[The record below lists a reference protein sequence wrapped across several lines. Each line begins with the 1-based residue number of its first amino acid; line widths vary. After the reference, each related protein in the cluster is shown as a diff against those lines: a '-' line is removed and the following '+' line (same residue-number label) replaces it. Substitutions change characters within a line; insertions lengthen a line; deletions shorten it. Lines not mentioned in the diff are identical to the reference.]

1 MTAIR
6 VAVVDDQRLF
16 ASGMRMLVDAQDDMT
31 CVGTAADGAEA
42 LELCAAERPDV
53 LLLDLRMPVMNGI
66 ETLARL
72 AASDG
77 AASDTA
83 ATDTTAS
90 DISTSDTAATDTAA
104 SDRPRVIALTTI
116 RRDDA
121 VLAALRA
128 GAAAFLT
135 KDALPDV
142 VTATIRDVHEGRPA
156 PTEAEALDMLR
167 AQGITVEANR
177 RDEVL
182 DALTARE
189 HEVFL
194 LVAKGL
200 SNAEIATS
208 VFLSEATVKTH
219 VRSVLMKLGLR
230 NRIQVVITAHERG
243 LVRA

>member
-42 LELCAAERPDV
+42 LDLCAAERPDV

-66 ETLARL
+66 ETLAGL
-72 AASDG
+72 AESD
-77 AASDTA
+77 DH
-83 ATDTTAS
+83 
-90 DISTSDTAATDTAA
+90 
-104 SDRPRVIALTTI
+104 PRVIALTTI

-156 PTEAEALDMLR
+156 PTEAEALDLLR
-167 AQGITVEANR
+167 AQGITVEPNR

-189 HEVFL
+189 REVFL

-200 SNAEIATS
+200 SNAEIAAS

>member
-1 MTAIR
+1 MTAVR

-16 ASGMRMLVDAQDDMT
+16 ATGMQMLVDAQDDMS
-31 CVGTAADGAEA
+31 CVGTAGDGAAA
-42 LELCAAERPDV
+42 LELCAAEHPDV

-66 ETLARL
+66 ETLTRL
-72 AASDG
+72 AD
-77 AASDTA
+77 
-83 ATDTTAS
+83 
-90 DISTSDTAATDTAA
+90 STH
-104 SDRPRVIALTTI
+104 DRPRVVALTTI

-142 VTATIRDVHEGRPA
+142 VTATIRDVHAGRPA
-156 PTEAEALDMLR
+156 PTEAEALDLLR
-167 AQGITVEANR
+167 AQGTPAVTDR
-177 RDEVL
+177 REEVL

-189 HEVFL
+189 REVFL

-200 SNAEIATS
+200 SNAEIAES
-208 VFLSEATVKTH
+208 VFLSGATVKTH
-219 VRSVLMKLGLR
+219 VRAVLMKLGLR

>member
-1 MTAIR
+1 MSAVR

-16 ASGMRMLVDAQDDMT
+16 ATGMQMLVDAQDDMT
-31 CVGTAADGAEA
+31 CVGTAGDGAAA
-42 LELCAAERPDV
+42 LELCAAEHPDV

-66 ETLARL
+66 ETLTRL
-72 AASDG
+72 AG
-77 AASDTA
+77 
-83 ATDTTAS
+83 
-90 DISTSDTAATDTAA
+90 STQ
-104 SDRPRVIALTTI
+104 DRPRVVALTTI

-135 KDALPDV
+135 KDALPEV
-142 VTATIRDVHEGRPA
+142 VTATIRDVHAGRPA
-156 PTEAEALDMLR
+156 PTEAEALDLLR
-167 AQGITVEANR
+167 AQGTPAVTDR

-189 HEVFL
+189 REVFL

-200 SNAEIATS
+200 SNAEIAES
-208 VFLSEATVKTH
+208 VFLSDATVKTH
-219 VRSVLMKLGLR
+219 VRAVLTKLGLR

>member
-72 AASDG
+72 AASDA

-83 ATDTTAS
+83 A
-90 DISTSDTAATDTAA
+90 SDTAASDVAA
-104 SDRPRVIALTTI
+104 TDRPRVIALTTI

-156 PTEAEALDMLR
+156 PTEAEALDLLR
-167 AQGITVEANR
+167 AQGITVEATR

-189 HEVFL
+189 REVFL

>member
-1 MTAIR
+1 MTAVR

-16 ASGMRMLVDAQDDMT
+16 ATGMQMLVDAQDDMT
-31 CVGTAADGAEA
+31 CVGTAGDGAAA
-42 LELCAAERPDV
+42 LELCAAEHPDV

-66 ETLARL
+66 ETLTRL
-72 AASDG
+72 AD
-77 AASDTA
+77 
-83 ATDTTAS
+83 
-90 DISTSDTAATDTAA
+90 STQ
-104 SDRPRVIALTTI
+104 DRPRVVALTTI

-142 VTATIRDVHEGRPA
+142 VTATIRDVHAGRPA
-156 PTEAEALDMLR
+156 PTEAEALDLLR
-167 AQGITVEANR
+167 AQGTPAVTDR

-182 DALTARE
+182 DVLTARE
-189 HEVFL
+189 REVFL

-200 SNAEIATS
+200 SNAEIAES
-208 VFLSEATVKTH
+208 VFLSDATVKTH
-219 VRSVLMKLGLR
+219 VRAVLTKLGLR

>member
-1 MTAIR
+1 MIR

-42 LELCAAERPDV
+42 LELCAAEHPDV

-72 AASDG
+72 AAAD
-77 AASDTA
+77 D
-83 ATDTTAS
+83 
-90 DISTSDTAATDTAA
+90 
-104 SDRPRVIALTTI
+104 DRPRVVALTTI

-135 KDALPDV
+135 KDALPEV

-156 PTEAEALDMLR
+156 PTESEALELLR
-167 AQGITVEANR
+167 AQGTPVEPDR

-189 HEVFL
+189 REVFL

-200 SNAEIATS
+200 SNAEIAAS

-219 VRSVLMKLGLR
+219 VRAVLMKLGLR

>member
-1 MTAIR
+1 VTAIR

-16 ASGMRMLVDAQDDMT
+16 ASGMRMLVDAQDDMA
-31 CVGTAADGAEA
+31 CVGTAGDGAAA
-42 LELCAAERPDV
+42 LELCDVAHPDV
-53 LLLDLRMPVMNGI
+53 LLLDLRMPVLNGI

-72 AASDG
+72 GERDG
-77 AASDTA
+77 
-83 ATDTTAS
+83 
-90 DISTSDTAATDTAA
+90 
-104 SDRPRVIALTTI
+104 DRPRVIALTTI

-135 KDALPDV
+135 KDALPEV

-156 PTEAEALDMLR
+156 PTEAEALELLR
-167 AQGITVEANR
+167 AQGTPAGVDR
-177 RDEVL
+177 RDAVL

-189 HEVFL
+189 REVFL

-200 SNAEIATS
+200 TNAEIAAS
-208 VFLSEATVKTH
+208 VFLSEATVKSH

>member
-1 MTAIR
+1 MSAVR

-16 ASGMRMLVDAQDDMT
+16 ATGMQMLVDAQDDMT
-31 CVGTAADGAEA
+31 CVGTAGDGAAA
-42 LELCAAERPDV
+42 LELCAAEHPDV

-66 ETLARL
+66 ETLTRL
-72 AASDG
+72 AAS
-77 AASDTA
+77 TQ
-83 ATDTTAS
+83 
-90 DISTSDTAATDTAA
+90 
-104 SDRPRVIALTTI
+104 DRPRVVALTTI

-142 VTATIRDVHEGRPA
+142 VTATIRDVHAGRPA
-156 PTEAEALDMLR
+156 PTEAEALDLLR
-167 AQGITVEANR
+167 ALGTPAVTDR

-182 DALTARE
+182 DSLTARE
-189 HEVFL
+189 REVFM

-200 SNAEIATS
+200 SNAEIAES
-208 VFLSEATVKTH
+208 VFLSDATVKTH
-219 VRSVLMKLGLR
+219 VRAVLTKLGLR

>member
-1 MTAIR
+1 MSAVR

-16 ASGMRMLVDAQDDMT
+16 ATGMQMLVDAQDDMT
-31 CVGTAADGAEA
+31 CVGTAGDGAAA
-42 LELCAAERPDV
+42 LELCAAEHPDV

-66 ETLARL
+66 EALTRL
-72 AASDG
+72 AAS
-77 AASDTA
+77 TQ
-83 ATDTTAS
+83 
-90 DISTSDTAATDTAA
+90 
-104 SDRPRVIALTTI
+104 DRPRVVALTTI

-135 KDALPDV
+135 KDALPEV
-142 VTATIRDVHEGRPA
+142 VTATIRDVHAGRPA
-156 PTEAEALDMLR
+156 PTEAEALDLLR
-167 AQGITVEANR
+167 AQGTPAVTDR

-182 DALTARE
+182 DSLTARE
-189 HEVFL
+189 REVFM

-200 SNAEIATS
+200 SNAEIAES
-208 VFLSEATVKTH
+208 VFLSDATVKTH
-219 VRSVLMKLGLR
+219 VRAVLTKLGLR

>member
-1 MTAIR
+1 MSAVR

-16 ASGMRMLVDAQDDMT
+16 ATGMQMLVDAQDDMT
-31 CVGTAADGAEA
+31 CVGTAGDGAAA
-42 LELCAAERPDV
+42 LELCAAENPDV

-66 ETLARL
+66 ETLTRL
-72 AASDG
+72 AAS
-77 AASDTA
+77 TQ
-83 ATDTTAS
+83 
-90 DISTSDTAATDTAA
+90 
-104 SDRPRVIALTTI
+104 DRPRVVALTTI

-142 VTATIRDVHEGRPA
+142 VTATIRDVHAGRPA
-156 PTEAEALDMLR
+156 PTEAEALDLLR
-167 AQGITVEANR
+167 AQGTPAVTDR

-182 DALTARE
+182 DVLTARE
-189 HEVFL
+189 REVFL

-200 SNAEIATS
+200 SNAEIAES
-208 VFLSEATVKTH
+208 VFLSDATVKTH
-219 VRSVLMKLGLR
+219 VRAVLTKLGLR

>member
-1 MTAIR
+1 MSAVR

-16 ASGMRMLVDAQDDMT
+16 ATGMQMLVDAQDDMT
-31 CVGTAADGAEA
+31 CVGTAGDGAAA
-42 LELCAAERPDV
+42 LELCAAEHPDV

-66 ETLARL
+66 ETLTRL
-72 AASDG
+72 
-77 AASDTA
+77 
-83 ATDTTAS
+83 TAS
-90 DISTSDTAATDTAA
+90 TQ
-104 SDRPRVIALTTI
+104 DRPRVVALTTI

-142 VTATIRDVHEGRPA
+142 VTATIRDVHAGRPA
-156 PTEAEALDMLR
+156 PTEAEALDLLR
-167 AQGITVEANR
+167 AQGTPAVTDR

-189 HEVFL
+189 REVFL

-200 SNAEIATS
+200 SNAEIAES
-208 VFLSEATVKTH
+208 VFLSDATVKTH
-219 VRSVLMKLGLR
+219 VRAVLTKLGLR

>member
-1 MTAIR
+1 MIR

-16 ASGMRMLVDAQDDMT
+16 ASGMQMLVDAQDDMT

-42 LELCAAERPDV
+42 LDLCTAEHPDV

-72 AASDG
+72 AAAD
-77 AASDTA
+77 D
-83 ATDTTAS
+83 
-90 DISTSDTAATDTAA
+90 
-104 SDRPRVIALTTI
+104 DRPRVVALTTI

-135 KDALPDV
+135 KDALPEV

-156 PTEAEALDMLR
+156 PTESEALDLLR
-167 AQGITVEANR
+167 AQGTPVEPDR

-189 HEVFL
+189 REVFL

-200 SNAEIATS
+200 SNAEIAAS

>member
-16 ASGMRMLVDAQDDMT
+16 ASGMRMLVEAQDDMT

-72 AASDG
+72 AASDA
-77 AASDTA
+77 AASDA
-83 ATDTTAS
+83 
-90 DISTSDTAATDTAA
+90 AA
-104 SDRPRVIALTTI
+104 SDACPRVIALTTI

-167 AQGITVEANR
+167 SQGITVEATR

-189 HEVFL
+189 REVFL

-208 VFLSEATVKTH
+208 VFLSEATVKSH

>member
-1 MTAIR
+1 VSAVR

-16 ASGMRMLVDAQDDMT
+16 ATGMQMLVDAQDDMT
-31 CVGTAADGAEA
+31 CVGIAADGAAA
-42 LELCAAERPDV
+42 LDLCDSEHPDV

-66 ETLARL
+66 DTLLRL
-72 AASDG
+72 G
-77 AASDTA
+77 ERVG
-83 ATDTTAS
+83 
-90 DISTSDTAATDTAA
+90 
-104 SDRPRVIALTTI
+104 DRPRVIALTTI

-121 VLAALRA
+121 VVAALRA
-128 GAAAFLT
+128 GAGAFLT
-135 KDALPDV
+135 KDALPEV

-156 PTEAEALDMLR
+156 PSESEALDLLR
-167 AQGITVEANR
+167 AQGTPVEVHR

-189 HEVFL
+189 REVFL

-200 SNAEIATS
+200 SNAEIAAS
-208 VFLSEATVKTH
+208 VFLSEATVKSH

-230 NRIQVVITAHERG
+230 NRIQVVIAAYERG

>member
-42 LELCAAERPDV
+42 LALCATEQPDV
-53 LLLDLRMPVMNGI
+53 LLLDLRMPVLNGI
-66 ETLARL
+66 ETMARL
-72 AASDG
+72 ARQGD
-77 AASDTA
+77 
-83 ATDTTAS
+83 
-90 DISTSDTAATDTAA
+90 
-104 SDRPRVIALTTI
+104 DRPRVVALTTI

-135 KDALPDV
+135 KDALPEV

-156 PTEAEALDMLR
+156 PTETEALDLLR
-167 AQGITVEANR
+167 AQGTLVESER
-177 RDEVL
+177 RDEIL
-182 DALTARE
+182 DAFTARE
-189 HEVFL
+189 REVFL

-200 SNAEIATS
+200 SNQEIAAS

-219 VRSVLMKLGLR
+219 VRSVLTKLGLR

>member
-1 MTAIR
+1 MSAIR

-16 ASGMRMLVDAQDDMT
+16 ASGMQMLVDAQDDMT
-31 CVGTAADGAEA
+31 CVGIAADGAAA
-42 LELCAAERPDV
+42 LDLCDREHPDV
-53 LLLDLRMPVMNGI
+53 LLLDLRMPVLNGI
-66 ETLARL
+66 ETLGRL
-72 AASDG
+72 AERG
-77 AASDTA
+77 G
-83 ATDTTAS
+83 
-90 DISTSDTAATDTAA
+90 
-104 SDRPRVIALTTI
+104 DRPRVIALTTI

-128 GAAAFLT
+128 GAGAFLT
-135 KDALPDV
+135 KDALPEV
-142 VTATIRDVHEGRPA
+142 VTATIRDVHEGQPA
-156 PTEAEALDMLR
+156 PTESEALDLLR
-167 AQGITVEANR
+167 AQGTPVEVQR

-189 HEVFL
+189 REVFL

-200 SNAEIATS
+200 SNAEIAAS
-208 VFLSEATVKTH
+208 VFLSEATVKSH

>member
-1 MTAIR
+1 MSAVR

-16 ASGMRMLVDAQDDMT
+16 ATGMQMLVDAQDDMT
-31 CVGTAADGAEA
+31 CVGTAGDGAAA
-42 LELCAAERPDV
+42 LEVCAAEHPDV

-66 ETLARL
+66 ETLTRL
-72 AASDG
+72 AAS
-77 AASDTA
+77 TQ
-83 ATDTTAS
+83 
-90 DISTSDTAATDTAA
+90 
-104 SDRPRVIALTTI
+104 DRPRVVALTTI

-142 VTATIRDVHEGRPA
+142 VTATIRDVHAGRPA
-156 PTEAEALDMLR
+156 PTEAEALDLLR
-167 AQGITVEANR
+167 AQGTPAVTDR

-189 HEVFL
+189 REVFL

-200 SNAEIATS
+200 SNAEIAES
-208 VFLSEATVKTH
+208 VFLSDATVKTH
-219 VRSVLMKLGLR
+219 VRAVLTKLGLR

>member
-1 MTAIR
+1 MSAVR

-16 ASGMRMLVDAQDDMT
+16 ATGMQMLVDAQVDMT
-31 CVGTAADGAEA
+31 CVGTAGDGAAA
-42 LELCAAERPDV
+42 LELCAAEHPDV

-66 ETLARL
+66 ETLTRL
-72 AASDG
+72 VAS
-77 AASDTA
+77 TQ
-83 ATDTTAS
+83 
-90 DISTSDTAATDTAA
+90 
-104 SDRPRVIALTTI
+104 DRPRVVALTTI

-142 VTATIRDVHEGRPA
+142 VTATIRDVHAGRPA
-156 PTEAEALDMLR
+156 PTEAEALDLLR
-167 AQGITVEANR
+167 AQGTPAVTDR

-189 HEVFL
+189 REVFL

-200 SNAEIATS
+200 SNAEIAES
-208 VFLSEATVKTH
+208 VFLSDATVKTH
-219 VRSVLMKLGLR
+219 VRAVLTKLGLR

>member
-1 MTAIR
+1 MSAVR

-16 ASGMRMLVDAQDDMT
+16 ATGMQMLVDAQDDMT
-31 CVGTAADGAEA
+31 CVGTAGDGAAA
-42 LELCAAERPDV
+42 LELCAAEHPDV

-66 ETLARL
+66 ETLTGL
-72 AASDG
+72 AASTQG
-77 AASDTA
+77 
-83 ATDTTAS
+83 
-90 DISTSDTAATDTAA
+90 
-104 SDRPRVIALTTI
+104 RPRVVALTTI

-142 VTATIRDVHEGRPA
+142 VTATIRDVHAGRPA
-156 PTEAEALDMLR
+156 PTEAEALDLLR
-167 AQGITVEANR
+167 AQGTPAVTDR

-182 DALTARE
+182 DSLTARE
-189 HEVFL
+189 REVFM

-200 SNAEIATS
+200 SNAEIAES
-208 VFLSEATVKTH
+208 VFLSDATVKTH
-219 VRSVLMKLGLR
+219 VRAVLTKLGLR

>member
-1 MTAIR
+1 MSAVR
-6 VAVVDDQRLF
+6 VAVADDQRLF
-16 ASGMRMLVDAQDDMT
+16 ATGMQMLVDAQDDMT
-31 CVGTAADGAEA
+31 CVGTAGDGAAA
-42 LELCAAERPDV
+42 LELCAAEHPDV

-66 ETLARL
+66 ETLTRL
-72 AASDG
+72 AAS
-77 AASDTA
+77 TQ
-83 ATDTTAS
+83 
-90 DISTSDTAATDTAA
+90 
-104 SDRPRVIALTTI
+104 DRPRVVALTTI

-142 VTATIRDVHEGRPA
+142 VTATIRDVHAGRPA
-156 PTEAEALDMLR
+156 PTEAEALDLLR
-167 AQGITVEANR
+167 AQGTPAVTDR

-189 HEVFL
+189 REVFL

-200 SNAEIATS
+200 SNAEIAES
-208 VFLSEATVKTH
+208 VFLSDATVKTH
-219 VRSVLMKLGLR
+219 VRAVLTKLGLR

>member
-1 MTAIR
+1 MIR
-6 VAVVDDQRLF
+6 VGVVDDQRLF
-16 ASGMRMLVDAQDDMT
+16 ASGMQMLVDAQDDMT
-31 CVGTAADGAEA
+31 CVGIAADGTAA
-42 LELCAAERPDV
+42 LELCAADHPDV

-66 ETLARL
+66 EALARL
-72 AASDG
+72 A
-77 AASDTA
+77 TT
-83 ATDTTAS
+83 TD
-90 DISTSDTAATDTAA
+90 
-104 SDRPRVIALTTI
+104 DRPRVIALTTI

-121 VLAALRA
+121 VLSALRA

-156 PTEAEALDMLR
+156 PTETEALDLLR
-167 AQGITVEANR
+167 AQGVAVEVHR

-182 DALTARE
+182 DALSARE
-189 HEVFL
+189 REVFL

-200 SNAEIATS
+200 SNAEIAAST
-208 VFLSEATVKTH
+208 FISEATVKSH
-219 VRSVLMKLGLR
+219 VRAVLTKLGLR

>member
-1 MTAIR
+1 MSAVR

-16 ASGMRMLVDAQDDMT
+16 ATGMQMLVDAQDDMT
-31 CVGTAADGAEA
+31 CVGTAGDGAAA
-42 LELCAAERPDV
+42 LELCAAEHPDV

-66 ETLARL
+66 ETLTRL
-72 AASDG
+72 AAS
-77 AASDTA
+77 
-83 ATDTTAS
+83 
-90 DISTSDTAATDTAA
+90 IQ
-104 SDRPRVIALTTI
+104 DRPRVVALTTI

-142 VTATIRDVHEGRPA
+142 VTATIRDVHAGRPA
-156 PTEAEALDMLR
+156 PTEAEALDLLR
-167 AQGITVEANR
+167 AQGTPAVTDR

-182 DALTARE
+182 DSLTARE
-189 HEVFL
+189 REVFM

-200 SNAEIATS
+200 SNAEIAES
-208 VFLSEATVKTH
+208 VFLSDATVKTH
-219 VRSVLMKLGLR
+219 VRAVLTKLGLR

>member
-1 MTAIR
+1 MSAVR

-16 ASGMRMLVDAQDDMT
+16 ATGMQMLVDAQDDMT
-31 CVGTAADGAEA
+31 SVGTAGDGAAA
-42 LELCAAERPDV
+42 LELCAAEHPDV

-66 ETLARL
+66 ETLTRL
-72 AASDG
+72 VAS
-77 AASDTA
+77 TQ
-83 ATDTTAS
+83 
-90 DISTSDTAATDTAA
+90 
-104 SDRPRVIALTTI
+104 DRPRVVALTTI

-142 VTATIRDVHEGRPA
+142 VTATIRDVHAGRPA
-156 PTEAEALDMLR
+156 PTEAEALDLLR
-167 AQGITVEANR
+167 AQGTPAVTDR

-189 HEVFL
+189 REVFL

-200 SNAEIATS
+200 SNAEIAES
-208 VFLSEATVKTH
+208 VFLSDATVKTH
-219 VRSVLMKLGLR
+219 VRAVLTKLGLR

>member
-1 MTAIR
+1 MSAVR

-16 ASGMRMLVDAQDDMT
+16 ATGMQMLVDAQDDMT
-31 CVGTAADGAEA
+31 CVGTAGDGAAA
-42 LELCAAERPDV
+42 LELCAAEHPDV

-66 ETLARL
+66 ETLTRL
-72 AASDG
+72 AAS
-77 AASDTA
+77 TQ
-83 ATDTTAS
+83 
-90 DISTSDTAATDTAA
+90 
-104 SDRPRVIALTTI
+104 DRPRVVALTTI

-142 VTATIRDVHEGRPA
+142 VTATIRDVHAGRPA
-156 PTEAEALDMLR
+156 PTEAEALDLLR
-167 AQGITVEANR
+167 AQGTPAVTDR

-182 DALTARE
+182 DSLTARE
-189 HEVFL
+189 REGFM

-200 SNAEIATS
+200 SNAEIAES
-208 VFLSEATVKTH
+208 VFLSDATVKTH
-219 VRSVLMKLGLR
+219 VRAVLTKLGLR

>member
-1 MTAIR
+1 VSAIR

-16 ASGMRMLVDAQDDMT
+16 ASGMQMLVDAQDDMT
-31 CVGTAADGAEA
+31 CVGIAADGAAA
-42 LELCAAERPDV
+42 LDLCDREHPDV
-53 LLLDLRMPVMNGI
+53 LLLDLRMPVLNGI
-66 ETLARL
+66 ETLGRL
-72 AASDG
+72 AERG
-77 AASDTA
+77 G
-83 ATDTTAS
+83 
-90 DISTSDTAATDTAA
+90 
-104 SDRPRVIALTTI
+104 DRPRVIALTTI

-128 GAAAFLT
+128 GAGAFLT
-135 KDALPDV
+135 KDALPEV
-142 VTATIRDVHEGRPA
+142 VTATIRDVHEGQPA
-156 PTEAEALDMLR
+156 PTESEALDLLR
-167 AQGITVEANR
+167 AQGTPVEVQR

-189 HEVFL
+189 REVFL

-200 SNAEIATS
+200 SNAEIAAS
-208 VFLSEATVKTH
+208 VFLSEATVKSH

>member
-1 MTAIR
+1 MSAVR

-16 ASGMRMLVDAQDDMT
+16 ATGMQMLVDAQDDMT
-31 CVGTAADGAEA
+31 CVGTAGDGATA
-42 LELCAAERPDV
+42 LELCAAEHPDV

-66 ETLARL
+66 ETLTRL
-72 AASDG
+72 AAS
-77 AASDTA
+77 TQ
-83 ATDTTAS
+83 
-90 DISTSDTAATDTAA
+90 
-104 SDRPRVIALTTI
+104 DRPRVVALTTI

-142 VTATIRDVHEGRPA
+142 VTATIRDVHAGRPA
-156 PTEAEALDMLR
+156 PTEAEALDLLR
-167 AQGITVEANR
+167 AQGTPAVTDR

-189 HEVFL
+189 REVFL

-200 SNAEIATS
+200 SNAEIAES
-208 VFLSEATVKTH
+208 VFLSDATVKTH
-219 VRSVLMKLGLR
+219 VRAVLTKLGLR